1 MKKLLLATA
10 AFVAMAVPAQ
20 AKVVVEKPLAITET
34 KAVTTKMPKNWRTW
48 IRIGRCEQ
56 PGRGA
61 WGINW
66 SHPGPTYQ
74 GGLGFYS
81 GTWKSFKLRGYPS
94 NAGKATWKQQ
104 MIVANRVAYSVGFS
118 AWGCY

>member
-1 MKKLLLATA
+1 MKKVLLATA

-20 AKVVVEKPLAITET
+20 AKVIEAPLSKTEAI
-34 KAVTTKMPKNWRTW
+34 TTKMPKNWRTW